1 MRFFYILIIVL
12 FSCSNNSEL
21 VKEFIPEKKMFVEK
35 MEDVK
40 ILHTEDGLLK
50 VKINANTIERFQDT
64 IPNLCF
70 SNKLEVIFYSDS
82 GLIESTLNADR
93 AEVDE
98 DNNIMT
104 ASGNVVLTSIEGKKL
119 ETEELFWDNQ
129 KNKIYTNKEVLI
141 TTKKEIIKGKGF
153 TSNPDFSTYFIS
165 KISGNFKLNNFKK

>member
-1 MRFFYILIIVL
+1 MRIFYILFIVL

-21 VKEFIPEKKMFVEK
+21 VQEYIAEKKLFVEK

-64 IPNLCF
+64 IPHLCF

-119 ETEELFWDNQ
+119 ETEELFWDNK

-153 TSNPDFSTYFIS
+153 TSKPDFSDYFIS
-165 KISGNFKLNNFKK
+165 RINGKFNLDNLNK